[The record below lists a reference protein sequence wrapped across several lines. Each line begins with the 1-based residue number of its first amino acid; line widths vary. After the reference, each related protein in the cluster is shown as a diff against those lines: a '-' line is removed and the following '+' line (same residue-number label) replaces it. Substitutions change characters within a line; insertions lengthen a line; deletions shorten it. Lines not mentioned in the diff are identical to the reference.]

1 MSKLIFFLHVNY
13 IYKATRSSIDMPARL
28 GVRRQNGGPLSPAQL
43 AVLDAI
49 QKDEGWNSG
58 IATTYHEALRRMTPA
73 TAPTRDQV
81 RNYLMDKPSYQM
93 NIVPRAP
100 LTVAPII
107 PRVDEESGHAKPLML
122 VCIDTFYTPP
132 STHRGELGQQANA
145 RNAKLNVWRSAI
157 LVIDAL
163 TKYVYVRPCRLR
175 AALDAN
181 DARPHSE
188 TARDA
193 LVEFRRR
200 ARTESQIQD
209 LNIERLIS
217 DAGSEFMG
225 ACETWINN
233 ENIEHIKSVA
243 SKSKS
248 NGMAEVSVRVWRR
261 LLLGDYKAHKRRWEE
276 NNVPQGQRNYN
287 WVDRCDEIT
296 RRMNQ
301 KRHHTLKACPID
313 AIRPGVPSYDICLQR
328 IREYARKKYGNRAVD
343 LPQEGQIGSA
353 VLQVGDL
360 VRIVKR
366 KVNSMGKLT
375 WDSIGKSSADNF
387 SETIYRVRTVF
398 QARGWTLTTY
408 QIEELNGTQRPGKY
422 DRNQLLGPLPDT
434 TPGIVETDSED
445 SGDDGDDTDD
455 DPDQGRSPQA
465 PDPVLPRPRVAM
477 NRFRYEEG
485 DWLQFASEFEH
496 EPAIPGPR
504 RTREGVVTDAYRAN
518 VGGQGNVLAYTI
530 RFQLSTRITSR
541 NYEAKPLHRN
551 DPNYDP
557 DEAIDTSRFV
567 TYLHS

>member
-1 MSKLIFFLHVNY
+1 
-13 IYKATRSSIDMPARL
+13 MPARR
-28 GVRRQNGGPLSPAQL
+28 GVQRQNGGPLNAAQT

-49 QKDEGWNSG
+49 QKDEGWNVG
-58 IATTYHEALRRMTPA
+58 IALTYHECLRRMTPA

-93 NIVPRAP
+93 NQVPRSP

-107 PRVDEESGHAKPLML
+107 PRVDEQTGRAKPLML

-132 STHRGELGQQANA
+132 STHRGEIGQQANA

-188 TARDA
+188 TTRDA
-193 LVEFRRR
+193 LIEFRRR
-200 ARTESQIQD
+200 ARVESQIPD
-209 LNIERLIS
+209 LNIKRLIS

-225 ACETWINN
+225 VCETWINN
-233 ENIEHIKSVA
+233 ENIEHVKSVA

-445 SGDDGDDTDD
+445 DGDDDDDDGDD
-455 DPDQGRSPQA
+455 DQNNHAQNV
-465 PDPVLPRPRVAM
+465 DPVLPRPRVA
-477 NRFRYEEG
+477 NNTHRYEEG
-485 DWLQFASEFEH
+485 DTLMFTEPGWDH
-496 EPAIPGPR
+496 EPAIPGGR
-504 RTREGVVTDAYRAN
+504 RSREGIITDVYSAQI
-518 VGGQGNVLAYTI
+518 GGQDALAYTV
-530 RFQLSTRITSR
+530 RFMLVNGRQVSR
-541 NYEAKPLHRN
+541 DYEAKPLPRAQGG
-551 DPNYDP
+551 DP
-557 DEAIDTSRFV
+557 DQAIDTSRFV
-567 TYLHS
+567 TYVHS